1 MEAQRSANYVV
12 KILEKAGV
20 KWVFG
25 IPGAKID
32 QIFDA
37 LKDSDIQVVV
47 CRHEQN
53 AAFMAQCVGRLTGRA
68 GVAIAT
74 SGPGTTNLATGLITA
89 TTEGDPVVA
98 LCGAVPR
105 SARLKR
111 THQSM
116 RAVDVLSSVTKE
128 AAEVDSADS
137 VSEAV
142 ANAFDKAEQIPAGAV
157 ALVFPSDVQAEE
169 TSVEVKRLPA
179 VPVLGTAPHKYIEKA
194 AQLIQ
199 NAHFPV
205 ILAGA
210 RSARPESARA
220 LQELLKVCEIPVVET
235 FQAAGI
241 ISRELEKHYLGRV
254 GLFCNQP
261 GDIILRSADVVLS
274 IGYDPVEYDVAQWNN
289 HDNCSIINLDEI
301 GAYID
306 VKYDPIVELRGNIPQ
321 TINALTPLIA
331 GIKQSDHA
339 RAVIDEQRQRL
350 SDVTA
355 GRTCLD
361 KVSMSEISMSEIS
374 MSEIGSA
381 QHNDAPHSDASLSNT
396 SSSNISLGTTDAED
410 LTKQQHTA
418 EQQSTNDQNF
428 YGLDPIK
435 VTLALRDA
443 VNDDTTVISDVGSH
457 YIYMARHFRIYRPQH
472 LLFSNGQQTLGV
484 ALPWAIATALVRPH
498 QPILSVSGDGG
509 FLFSAQELDTA
520 IRLGVSFTHVIFNDG
535 TYDMVAFQQVMKYG
549 RTAAIQLG
557 DVDFVKYAQAFGA
570 HGYRA
575 TSIENLK
582 ELVQLG
588 MQQEGPTI
596 IDVPVDYRCNKDRLA
611 SDLIKGALS

>member
-1 MEAQRSANYVV
+1 MESQRSANYVV

-37 LKDSDIQVVV
+37 LEDSDIQVIV

-53 AAFMAQCVGRLTGRA
+53 AAFMAQCVGRLTGHA
-68 GVAIAT
+68 GVVIAT
-74 SGPGTTNLATGLITA
+74 SGPGTTNLATGLVTA

-128 AAEVDSADS
+128 AAEVDAADS

-179 VPVLGTAPHKYIEKA
+179 VPVLGTAPQKYIEKA

-199 NAHFPV
+199 NAQFPV

-210 RSARPESARA
+210 RSARPESAKA

-321 TINALTPLIA
+321 TINALTSLIA
-331 GIKQSDHA
+331 GVRQSDRA
-339 RAVIDEQRQRL
+339 RAIIDEQRQRL
-350 SDVTA
+350 SDVTS

-361 KVSMSEISMSEIS
+361 KISMSAIE
-374 MSEIGSA
+374 
-381 QHNDAPHSDASLSNT
+381 DADENSHIQNESDSSHVAKFGTEFAT
-396 SSSNISLGTTDAED
+396 SSSTSQTLSSM
-410 LTKQQHTA
+410 TKPT
-418 EQQSTNDQNF
+418 SPIKNS
-428 YGLDPIK
+428 YGFDPIK

-484 ALPWAIATALVRPH
+484 ALPWAIATALVRPN

-535 TYDMVAFQQVMKYG
+535 TYDMVAFQQMMKYG

-557 DVDFVKYAQAFGA
+557 NVDFVKYAQAFGA

-596 IDVPVDYRCNKDRLA
+596 IDVPVDYRCNRDRLA